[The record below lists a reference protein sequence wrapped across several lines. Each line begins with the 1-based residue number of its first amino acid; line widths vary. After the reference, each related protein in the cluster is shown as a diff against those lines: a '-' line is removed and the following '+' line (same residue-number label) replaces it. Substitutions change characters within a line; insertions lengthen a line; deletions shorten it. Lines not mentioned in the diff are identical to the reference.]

1 MVIFSITMSIIQP
14 MNISLPNSSITLI
27 LELHFLTPSS
37 IYISPDPNM
46 FSNTTCNKSNV
57 YGRYQCKFD
66 RENFIL
72 NYFSIDREDLLK
84 VDELK
89 VDNPRQMYLEKINIF
104 LGTYVS
110 LLVKSK
116 PWITL
121 GLQKSVSIKNKLR
134 SSLIRRVL
142 Y

>member
-1 MVIFSITMSIIQP
+1 
-14 MNISLPNSSITLI
+14 
-27 LELHFLTPSS
+27 
-37 IYISPDPNM
+37 M
-46 FSNTTCNKSNV
+46 FGNTTCNKSNV
-57 YGRYQCKFD
+57 CGRDWCKFD

-72 NYFSIDREDLLK
+72 DYFSIDREDLLK

-89 VDNPRQMYLEKINIF
+89 VDNPTQMYLEKINIF

-110 LLVKSK
+110 LQVKSK

-121 GLQKSVSIKNKLR
+121 GLQKSMSIKNKSR
-134 SSLIRRVL
+134 SSLIRRAL

>member
-1 MVIFSITMSIIQP
+1 
-14 MNISLPNSSITLI
+14 
-27 LELHFLTPSS
+27 
-37 IYISPDPNM
+37 M
-46 FSNTTCNKSNV
+46 FGNTTCNKSNV
-57 YGRYQCKFD
+57 CGRDWCKFD

-72 NYFSIDREDLLK
+72 DYFSIDREDLLK

-89 VDNPRQMYLEKINIF
+89 VDNPTQMYLEKINIF

-110 LLVKSK
+110 LKVKSK

-121 GLQKSVSIKNKLR
+121 GLQKSMSIKNKSR
-134 SSLIRRVL
+134 SSLIRRAL